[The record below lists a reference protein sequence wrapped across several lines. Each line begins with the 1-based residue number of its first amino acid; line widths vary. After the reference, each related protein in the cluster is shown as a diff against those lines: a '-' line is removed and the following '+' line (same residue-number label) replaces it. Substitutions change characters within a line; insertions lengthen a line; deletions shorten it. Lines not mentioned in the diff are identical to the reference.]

1 MLQRPPRSTLTDT
14 LFPYTTRFRSQPALV
29 DQDAVAREQL
39 RRFEIRFGEERA
51 HDAAAPVLKR
61 HEGLRFAALAHA
73 AHLAGD
79 DHGRFWTPAAAF
91 LWRAVVLAGGP
102 QPVELAQ
109 VAADHR
115 ALHTKI
121 ARSATWVSVMESSVG
136 LLYLTKQTHLL

>member
-51 HDAAAPVLKR
+51 LDAAAPVLQR

-79 DHGRFWTPAAAF
+79 DHGRFRPPAAAF
-91 LWRAVVLAGGP
+91 LRRAVVLAGGP
-102 QPVELAQ
+102 QRVELAE
-109 VAADHR
+109 VAAEIGR
-115 ALHTKI
+115 AH
-121 ARSATWVSVMESSVG
+121 V
-136 LLYLTKQTHLL
+136 